1 MNESYTVYENIYFV
15 IGIGT
20 FILLAVFWISFAR
33 ISMARIEREIISDGK
48 VPPGQWDGLGA
59 RVHFYCHAVVLPLN
73 LVKRIDNPI
82 FNYSLAREYAR
93 KGDRVLGL
101 LFFLSA
107 LAFILCVFIG
117 WLFDIY

>member
-1 MNESYTVYENIYFV
+1 MSDFHSAREHLFV
-15 IGIGT
+15 LSFIAT
-20 FILLAVFWISFAR
+20 FFLLAFFWITFAR
-33 ISMARIEREIISDGK
+33 VSMARIEREIISDGK

>member
-107 LAFILCVFIG
+107 LAFLLCVFIG